1 MISITIPT
9 HNRAHLI
16 SKAILSIQQQLF
28 RDWELIIV
36 DDGSTDNT
44 SKIVEAFLA
53 DDRIKY
59 ISKENTGAA
68 HSRNV
73 GVENSKYDYISF
85 LDSDDEAKPDWLTKI
100 CDAINL
106 SEASVVC
113 CGCET
118 LDQNGQLISVNLPS
132 KTKIFPDTVYKMT
145 NGGVFSLKKNLFN
158 KIGGFDNSLKS
169 GQHTE
174 LSFRLIPYLKERK
187 IEIVNIHESLIKIHI
202 HKGERIRGNPEMKYE
217 GTTYCLHKHSDF
229 FKERKT
235 LKADYEGT
243 VGRNA
248 FLTGRKEESIKY
260 FMKAFLTQPSLKRFV
275 RVPLY
280 ICKNLLK

>member
-16 SKAILSIQQQLF
+16 SRAILSIQHQTF
-28 RDWELIIV
+28 KDWELIVV
-36 DDGSTDNT
+36 DDGSIDNT
-44 SKIVEAFLA
+44 PEVTKNFLQ
-53 DDRIKY
+53 DKRIKY
-59 ISKENTGAA
+59 IQKKNTGAA

-100 CDAINL
+100 YTAISLNK
-106 SEASVVC
+106 ASVIC

-118 LDQNGQLISVNLPS
+118 LDQDGNLLSVNLPS
-132 KTKIFPDTVYKMT
+132 KTKIFPETVYKMT
-145 NGGVFSLKKNLFN
+145 NGGVFTLKKDLF
-158 KIGGFDNSLKS
+158 KEIGGFDNSLKS

-174 LSFRLIPYLKERK
+174 LSFRLIPLLKKRK
-187 IEIVNIHESLIKIHI
+187 IEIVNLHESLIKIHI

-217 GTTYCLHKHSDF
+217 GTTYCLDKHSDF
-229 FKERKT
+229 FKERKP

-248 FLTGRKEESIKY
+248 FLTGRKKESII
-260 FMKAFLTQPSLKRFV
+260 FFNKAFLTQPSLKRFV
-275 RVPLY
+275 RIPMY
-280 ICKNLLK
+280 IVKNLLK